1 MNEAGALDLLENRK
15 TLWFVSLLTI
25 ALFLLANL
33 PWQLEDYDQA
43 KQAFSSWQVVKSGR
57 WLYQETPGGKVAT
70 KPPLVGWVSAA
81 LYQVT
86 RSWEIA
92 WRLPSLA
99 AACAI
104 AWLLWRRAALF
115 GGTAAL
121 IALAAFSLNLL
132 TPRLATLV
140 RTDMPLALIT
150 FLVALLFFQ
159 KIRAR
164 AAWQPRERTALFLLL
179 AASMVVKGPIVF
191 AFVWPAMVLF
201 VWRYR
206 GDAIIR
212 SVATGWWP
220 WVLSFAI
227 FVAWVVGGVETVP
240 HFYNKVVL
248 REFVGR
254 FNETFH
260 RPQPIF
266 FYIPHLLHK
275 WAPWSL
281 LLIVLLVAHF
291 RAARM
296 LPAMHGNR
304 RRWWQTQ
311 LPPELFW
318 LLAWSLGGFVV
329 MSCIPSKRVDR
340 IFPVVPPLCLLL
352 GAMIGIRPSE
362 FLQRGM
368 QPAPKVLAR
377 WCTITLFAAMMF
389 ATGYAALRIVSG
401 IRKQRDAL
409 VKCGREFRARAT
421 ENHWRYGV
429 LKTSTEALVFYLD
442 VPGFTNESDALQHW
456 NAGELDALI
465 GSERKVRSILSE
477 LNHGQTSDFCQKPK
491 DRTRYIIV
499 ERR

>member
-1 MNEAGALDLLENRK
+1 MNEAGAEGLLENHK

-25 ALFLLANL
+25 ALFLFVNL

-70 KPPLVGWVSAA
+70 KPPLVGWISAL
-81 LYQVT
+81 LYEVT

-99 AACAI
+99 AAGAI
-104 AWLLWRRAALF
+104 VWLLWRRTAVF
-115 GGTAAL
+115 GRAAAL

-140 RTDMPLALIT
+140 RTDMPLALVT
-150 FLVALLFFQ
+150 FLIALLFFQ
-159 KIRAR
+159 QIRAGT
-164 AAWQPRERTALFLLL
+164 AWQRRERAALFLLL
-179 AASMVVKGPIVF
+179 AASMLIKGPIVF

-206 GDAIIR
+206 GDAILR
-212 SVATGWWP
+212 SMTTGWWP
-220 WVLSFAI
+220 WIFSFAI
-227 FVAWVVGGVETVP
+227 FVAWVVGGVETMP
-240 HFYNKVVL
+240 RFYNKVVL

-254 FNETFH
+254 FTETFH

-266 FYIPHLLHK
+266 FYVPHLLHK

-281 LLIVLLVAHF
+281 LLVASLVADY
-291 RAARM
+291 RAARAQ
-296 LPAMHGNR
+296 PATDR

-318 LLAWSLGGFVV
+318 LLAWGLGGLLV

-352 GAMIGIRPSE
+352 GAIIGIRRSE
-362 FLQRGM
+362 CLQTGM
-368 QPAPKVLAR
+368 QPAPRPLVR
-377 WCTITLFAAMMF
+377 WCTITLVAAVMF
-389 ATGYAALRIVSG
+389 ASSYAAIRIVSG
-401 IRKQRDAL
+401 VRKQRDAL
-409 VKCGREFRARAT
+409 VKCGRKFRARAA
-421 ENHWRYGV
+421 ENHSRYAV

-442 VPGFTNESDALQHW
+442 VPGFINESDALQCW
-456 NAGELDALI
+456 KAGELDALI
-465 GSERKVRSILSE
+465 GSERKVRPLLPE
-477 LNHGQTSDFCQKPK
+477 LNQGQTSDFCQKVK
-491 DRTRYIIV
+491 GRKHYSIV